1 MFHEECT
8 NQRRCCTCKRHERGN
23 NMLKRS
29 IFYLYIIDYIL
40 RAVKTK
46 TAKKPVSSRLYLL
59 LSSLEVFGGY
69 KH

>member
-1 MFHEECT
+1 
-8 NQRRCCTCKRHERGN
+8 
-23 NMLKRS
+23 MLKRS